1 MLMYILLATLLSSGI
16 SLAIALWLT
25 TQGRKHAGLAV
36 PLTALSSGVLLST
49 ALLHLGP
56 EAIHEGLGERA
67 FEAIFAGVLIF
78 FLIERLVIW
87 YHHHDEHATA
97 KPAAY
102 LIALGDTIHNFL
114 DGVAIAAAFLV
125 DANLGLLTVIAIGLH
140 EIPQEIADYNIMISK
155 GFSMKRAVV
164 VNVISAAA
172 SLVGAV
178 GTFLLGEVLS
188 PTLPWLIGLSA
199 GMFLYIALADLI
211 PELHHHATIGKNRW
225 VQLVWLLAGIAVIVV
240 LGSFFHQEG

>member
-102 LIALGDTIHNFL
+102 LIA
-114 DGVAIAAAFLV
+114 
-125 DANLGLLTVIAIGLH
+125 
-140 EIPQEIADYNIMISK
+140 
-155 GFSMKRAVV
+155 
-164 VNVISAAA
+164 
-172 SLVGAV
+172 
-178 GTFLLGEVLS
+178 
-188 PTLPWLIGLSA
+188 
-199 GMFLYIALADLI
+199 
-211 PELHHHATIGKNRW
+211 
-225 VQLVWLLAGIAVIVV
+225 
-240 LGSFFHQEG
+240 